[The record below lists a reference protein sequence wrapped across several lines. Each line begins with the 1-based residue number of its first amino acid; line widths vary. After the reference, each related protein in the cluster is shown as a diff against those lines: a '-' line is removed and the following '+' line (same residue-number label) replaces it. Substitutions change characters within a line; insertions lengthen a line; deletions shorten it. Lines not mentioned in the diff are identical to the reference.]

1 MRQETCL
8 YSRRHVC
15 NSPRDLSESCY
26 LPLLTSCSLQP
37 PHVDLNLRL
46 IKGIDLLALPLIK
59 EGLRFGI
66 KVRE

>member
-1 MRQETCL
+1 LEW
-8 YSRRHVC
+8 HHGIIV
-15 NSPRDLSESCY
+15 DLH
-26 LPLLTSCSLQP
+26 LQP